1 MRTFIKLSMA
11 LVAIAIFTACGK
23 TAAGKNN
30 AETTGASPEVIL
42 LDQVGYTPDASKIAL
57 VRADSVIFQVLDSQT
72 GKMVFEGK
80 TTKWKEWKYSGDKV
94 SLADFSSVKI
104 PGKYKLYLPDQKAS
118 SYEFVI
124 GTGVYDALVK
134 AATKAF
140 YYNRCSYAITPEFG
154 TKWARAAGHP
164 DTEVIVHESAASK
177 ERPAGTKISSPGGW
191 YDAGDY
197 GKYIVNS
204 SVTVYTMLLFYQAFP
219 EYCENL
225 KLDIPESN
233 NNIPD
238 FIDEVLFN
246 FNWMLTMQDPNDGGV
261 YHKLTTL
268 KFDSFEMPE
277 MDKGDRY
284 VYYKSTAATLDFAA
298 VTAMAARLFEN
309 DTHPELKALASQC
322 LIASEKAMKWAQANP
337 AVVFR
342 NPKDVSTG
350 EYGDD
355 ELSDELFWARAET
368 ALTAN
373 NASLLKADDFKGLR
387 DTILGWGNVS
397 MAGFWSLALTDK
409 PEFKELKEAAIA
421 RVKNN
426 ADKLMKKY
434 EKSAYR
440 VSIDFFAWGS
450 NSDVANEALQKIIA
464 MKVTGDKSYL
474 PAIQADLDYLLGR
487 NATGYCF
494 VTGIGTKPTMNI
506 HHRPS
511 GADGVVE
518 PVPGFLAGGP
528 NLVVPNDCGPTV
540 KRSRYPAAAYSDLEC
555 SYSTNEIAINWNAP
569 LIFVAGFLEQD
580 KR

>member
-1 MRTFIKLSMA
+1 MKTSGKLSIM
-11 LVAIAIFTACGK
+11 LMAIALFTACGN
-23 TAAGKNN
+23 TSGGKDK
-30 AETTGASPEVIL
+30 AMTGSASQEIIL
-42 LDQVGYTPDASKIAL
+42 LDQVGFTPDASKIAL
-57 VRADSVIFQVLDSQT
+57 VRADAVRFQVVDSPS
-72 GKMVFEGK
+72 GNVVFEGK
-80 TTKWKEWKYSGDKV
+80 TSGWKEWKYSGDKV
-94 SLADFSSVKI
+94 SLADFSSVQT
-104 PGKYKLYLPDQKAS
+104 PGKYKLFLPDQKVS
-118 SYEFVI
+118 SYEFTI
-124 GTGVYDALVK
+124 GKGVYTPLVS

-140 YYNRCSYAITPEFG
+140 YYNRCSYAITPRYG

-164 DTEVIVHESAASK
+164 DTEVIVHESAASG

-204 SVTVYTMLLFYQAFP
+204 SITVYTMLLFYQTFP
-219 EYCENL
+219 DYCENL

-238 FIDEVLFN
+238 IIDEILFN
-246 FNWMLTMQDPNDGGV
+246 LNWMLTMQDPNDGGV
-261 YHKLTTL
+261 YHKLTTK

-277 MDKGDRY
+277 KDTAQRY

-309 DTHPELKALASQC
+309 DPHPELKALAPQC
-322 LIASEKAMKWAQANP
+322 LRATEKAMKWAEKNP
-337 AVVFR
+337 DIIFR

-350 EYGDD
+350 EYGDAELND
-355 ELSDELFWARAET
+355 EFFWAKAET
-368 ALTAN
+368 ALTTN
-373 NASLLKADDFKGLR
+373 NASLVKASDFKGLR
-387 DTILGWGNVS
+387 DTILGWGNAS

-409 PEFKELKEAAIA
+409 PGFKELKEAAIA
-421 RVKNN
+421 RVKAN

-434 EKSAYR
+434 ENSAYR

-464 MKVTGDKSYL
+464 MKVTGDNSYL
-474 PAIQADLDYLLGR
+474 PSIQADLDYILGR

-494 VTGIGTKPTMNI
+494 VTGIGAKPPMNI

-511 GADGVVE
+511 GADGVAE
-518 PVPGFLAGGP
+518 PVPGFLVGGP

-540 KRSRYPAAAYSDLEC
+540 KRSPYPAASYNDSEC

-569 LIFVAGFLEQD
+569 LIFVAGFLDQE
-580 KR
+580 